1 MDKNYDLVKSF
12 DRRLKTIEITTK
24 NLVEIISKMPHDL
37 MTTVTL
43 GVKAALAMQGL
54 CFIVLYS

>member
-37 MTTVTL
+37 MTTVTAPRPQNL
-43 GVKAALAMQGL
+43 KMENNY
-54 CFIVLYS
+54 C